1 MKAYKTVI
9 FIFSIL
15 AMLALVSWSFPTE
28 GIKAGDLTFRF
39 PSLTEVLS
47 TGEEESEEEQQLSP
61 EELLQQRLDAILA
74 AKDNEYLDYILSS
87 EARFHLPDGDLTYF
101 DDFFIRLEHCSD
113 RLVRIIHY
121 GDSQLEEDRIT
132 SYLRENVQAKFGG
145 SGIGMLPAVP
155 KSGATLTVAHSIDP
169 TDRIPYYLAYG
180 PATAR
185 ADHNRYGPMAQIAHI
200 DTTTVIN
207 FRTRQP
213 NVFPHCQTFQ
223 RVRVRMQG
231 FAGSMSFVSGNN
243 RVQLTCD
250 TARYS
255 KEGTRVFEALLPS
268 PVKSGSLIIS
278 GEMDVQSVQLD
289 GTKGVVV
296 DNVAMRGC
304 SGTMFTSIERK
315 SIESFFNDEDV
326 ALIILQFGGNAMP
339 YAKSEAAIEKFC
351 NDTRRQIDFFHKIA
365 PDAKILYIGPSDMAT
380 SIAGEMHTYPHLPA
394 FVEALQTAVTQS
406 GAAFW
411 NMFEAMG
418 GKDSMTRWVKTS
430 PQLAGDDHIHFTQK
444 GAQRISEILNGT
456 FDIYYNYY
464 RFRNYDRYSMADSIS
479 AVCDSI

>member
-47 TGEEESEEEQQLSP
+47 TGEEESEEEPQLSP

-113 RLVRIIHY
+113 CLVRIVHY

-268 PVKSGSLIIS
+268 PVKFGSLIIS

-351 NDTRRQIDFFHKIA
+351 KDTRRQIDFFHKIA

>member
-47 TGEEESEEEQQLSP
+47 TGEEESEEEPQLSP
-61 EELLQQRLDAILA
+61 EELLQQRLDDILA

-113 RLVRIIHY
+113 RLVRIVHY

-339 YAKSEAAIEKFC
+339 YAKSEEAIEKFC
-351 NDTRRQIDFFHKIA
+351 KDTRRQIDFFHKIA

>member
-9 FIFSIL
+9 FISCVM
-15 AMLALVSWSFPTE
+15 AMLALVSWSFPSD
-28 GIKAGDLTFRF
+28 GIRAGELTLRF
-39 PSLTEVLS
+39 PSLNEVLA
-47 TGEEESEEEQQLSP
+47 TEEEADEEPLLSP

-87 EARFHLPDGDLTYF
+87 EARFHLPDSDLTYF
-101 DDFFIRLEHCSD
+101 DDFFVRLEHCGKQ
-113 RLVRIIHY
+113 LIRIVHY

-132 SYLRENVQAKFGG
+132 SFFRENVQAKFGG

-155 KSGATLTVAHSIDP
+155 KSGATLTVAHSINP

-180 PATAR
+180 PASSR
-185 ADHNRYGPMAQIAHI
+185 ASHNRYGPMGQIAHI

-223 RVRVRMQG
+223 RIRVRIQG
-231 FAGSMSFVSGNN
+231 YGSMTFIAGNN
-243 RVQLTCD
+243 RVKLTCD
-250 TARYS
+250 TARY
-255 KEGTRVFEALLPS
+255 KEGTRVYEALLPS
-268 PVKSGSLIIS
+268 PVKTGSLVIS
-278 GEMDVQSVQLD
+278 GEMDVQSIQLD
-289 GTKGVVV
+289 GIKGVVV

-315 SIESFFNDEDV
+315 SIESFFKDENV
-326 ALIILQFGGNAMP
+326 ALIILQFGGNSMP

-351 NDTRRQIDFFHKIA
+351 RDTRRQIDFFHKIA

-394 FVEALQTAVTQS
+394 FVEALQTTVTQS

-418 GKDSMTRWVKTS
+418 GKGSMAQWVKTS
-430 PQLAGDDHIHFTQK
+430 PQLAGADHIHFTQK

>member
-15 AMLALVSWSFPTE
+15 AMLALVSWTFPTE

-47 TGEEESEEEQQLSP
+47 TGEEESEEELQLSP
-61 EELLQQRLDAILA
+61 EELLQQRLDDILA

-113 RLVRIIHY
+113 RLVRIVHY

-339 YAKSEAAIEKFC
+339 YAKSEEAIEKFC
-351 NDTRRQIDFFHKIA
+351 KDTRRQIDFFHKIA

>member
-113 RLVRIIHY
+113 RLVRIVHY

-155 KSGATLTVAHSIDP
+155 KSGATLTVAYSIDP

>member
-47 TGEEESEEEQQLSP
+47 TGEEESEEEPQLSP

-113 RLVRIIHY
+113 RLVRIVHY

-155 KSGATLTVAHSIDP
+155 KSGATLTVAHSFDP

-339 YAKSEAAIEKFC
+339 YAKSEEAIEKFC
-351 NDTRRQIDFFHKIA
+351 KDTRRQIDFFHKIA

>member
-1 MKAYKTVI
+1 
-9 FIFSIL
+9 
-15 AMLALVSWSFPTE
+15 
-28 GIKAGDLTFRF
+28 
-39 PSLTEVLS
+39 
-47 TGEEESEEEQQLSP
+47 
-61 EELLQQRLDAILA
+61 
-74 AKDNEYLDYILSS
+74 
-87 EARFHLPDGDLTYF
+87 
-101 DDFFIRLEHCSD
+101 
-113 RLVRIIHY
+113 
-121 GDSQLEEDRIT
+121 
-132 SYLRENVQAKFGG
+132 
-145 SGIGMLPAVP
+145 MLPAVP

-315 SIESFFNDEDV
+315 SIESFFKDEDV

-351 NDTRRQIDFFHKIA
+351 KDTRRQIDFFHKIA

-479 AVCDSI
+479 TVCDSI

>member
-113 RLVRIIHY
+113 RLVRIVHY

-185 ADHNRYGPMAQIAHI
+185 ADHNRMA
-200 DTTTVIN
+200 
-207 FRTRQP
+207 
-213 NVFPHCQTFQ
+213 
-223 RVRVRMQG
+223 
-231 FAGSMSFVSGNN
+231 
-243 RVQLTCD
+243 
-250 TARYS
+250 
-255 KEGTRVFEALLPS
+255 LP
-268 PVKSGSLIIS
+268 
-278 GEMDVQSVQLD
+278 EQQ
-289 GTKGVVV
+289 
-296 DNVAMRGC
+296 
-304 SGTMFTSIERK
+304 
-315 SIESFFNDEDV
+315 
-326 ALIILQFGGNAMP
+326 
-339 YAKSEAAIEKFC
+339 
-351 NDTRRQIDFFHKIA
+351 
-365 PDAKILYIGPSDMAT
+365 ILY
-380 SIAGEMHTYPHLPA
+380 L
-394 FVEALQTAVTQS
+394 
-406 GAAFW
+406 
-411 NMFEAMG
+411 
-418 GKDSMTRWVKTS
+418 
-430 PQLAGDDHIHFTQK
+430 
-444 GAQRISEILNGT
+444 
-456 FDIYYNYY
+456 
-464 RFRNYDRYSMADSIS
+464 
-479 AVCDSI
+479 

>member
-47 TGEEESEEEQQLSP
+47 TGEEESEEELQLSP
-61 EELLQQRLDAILA
+61 EELLQQRLDDILA

-113 RLVRIIHY
+113 RLVRIVHY

-394 FVEALQTAVTQS
+394 FVEALQNAVTQS